1 MKHEKLLPS
10 LRLNLL
16 CISVVYIA
24 IGAVLLIF
32 PQISLDTLCAALG
45 VAAIIL
51 GAVSAAVYFIRC
63 CYLNPD
69 HYGFAGG
76 IAAIVF
82 GLFAVIRTADFSKAF
97 AQILALCMIA
107 DCIIKLQFSMD
118 LLRLCNKLW
127 WGLLAVSCI
136 MAALAFLTLI
146 EPFPSPGSN
155 AIFTYSV
162 LIADGI
168 INILAAALLAYALK
182 KYQQFPVSSS
192 EDKPSDDD

>member
-1 MKHEKLLPS
+1 MKHEKLMPS

-32 PQISLDTLCAALG
+32 PQISLHTLCSALG

-51 GAVSAAVYFIRC
+51 GAVSAAIYFIRQ
-63 CYLNPD
+63 CYRNPD

-82 GLFAVIRTADFSKAF
+82 GLFAVIRTADFSKGF

-107 DCIIKLQFSMD
+107 DCIVKLQFSMD
-118 LLRLCNKLW
+118 LLRLKNKLW
-127 WGLLAVSCI
+127 WGLLAIACI

-146 EPFPSPGSN
+146 APFSTPESN
-155 AIFTYSV
+155 DIFTYSV
-162 LIADGI
+162 LIADGV
-168 INILAAALLAYALK
+168 INILATALLTHALK
-182 KYQQFPVSSS
+182 KYQQLSIRP
-192 EDKPSDDD
+192 EDDAASDED